1 MYLNILLF
9 YLTIFPI
16 NCPWL
21 IFRFG
26 NANNLQFLSESG
38 MVHKFANS
46 ISWPAF
52 IIQEFHRQ
60 KDYMRT
66 SLALDS
72 ISGPIHFLDISE
84 WNEYSVKLSTALCSF
99 ILPLNIVK
107 CCSDEIAVSQIS
119 ISIPSAY
126 QEQSV
131 RWMIRVL
138 LTVFLCIKA
147 CSSESELP
155 SHIK

>member
-1 MYLNILLF
+1 
-9 YLTIFPI
+9 
-16 NCPWL
+16 
-21 IFRFG
+21 
-26 NANNLQFLSESG
+26 
-38 MVHKFANS
+38 VHKFANS

-52 IIQEFHRQ
+52 MIQEFHRQ
-60 KDYMRT
+60 KDNMRT

-84 WNEYSVKLSTALCSF
+84 WHDYSVKLSTSLCSF
-99 ILPLNIVK
+99 ILPSDVVK
-107 CCSDEIAVSQIS
+107 CSSDEIAVSQIS
-119 ISIPSAY
+119 VSIPSAY

-138 LTVFLCIKA
+138 LTVFLCIKTCA
-147 CSSESELP
+147 CESELP